1 MNLQLAKGVRDVPPE
16 EKLLQN
22 KIVRTLQEVFEI
34 YGFTPLET
42 PIFERYETLT
52 AKGGVGAGT
61 DTFNE
66 TFKFTD
72 QGGRQLGLR
81 FELTTSL
88 ARYVGTNPSL
98 KLPFKRYEIGP
109 VFRDGPIKLGRYR
122 QFWQCDIDT
131 LGAKS
136 MLAEAEILA
145 VVQKVFEQLN
155 LEVIIKINNRKLL
168 NGLLEEAGLKEREE
182 ALIVLDKLNKIGAEG
197 VKKELAALGIKKA
210 ASEKL
215 FELLSEKNSL
225 ENLSKKIKSTIGQEG
240 LKELNELFSYL
251 KMMGVNN
258 YQLDLSLARGL
269 AYYTGTIYEVYLK
282 KGVVTSALAGG
293 GRWDQM
299 IGKFVGGGREIPA
312 VGIAFGLAPI
322 MDTLVAEKKLAEKTP
337 AQIYVLPIK
346 TLKESLKLAEE
357 LRTQGIKTDFDLTE
371 RGVGKGLE
379 YASALGIPYVLL
391 IGENELAK
399 KKVLLR
405 NMQNG
410 DQQLLA
416 LADVVKKLKK

>member
-240 LKELNELFSYL
+240 LKELNELFSY
-251 KMMGVNN
+251 
-258 YQLDLSLARGL
+258 
-269 AYYTGTIYEVYLK
+269 
-282 KGVVTSALAGG
+282 
-293 GRWDQM
+293 
-299 IGKFVGGGREIPA
+299 
-312 VGIAFGLAPI
+312 
-322 MDTLVAEKKLAEKTP
+322 
-337 AQIYVLPIK
+337 
-346 TLKESLKLAEE
+346 
-357 LRTQGIKTDFDLTE
+357 
-371 RGVGKGLE
+371 
-379 YASALGIPYVLL
+379 
-391 IGENELAK
+391 
-399 KKVLLR
+399 
-405 NMQNG
+405 
-410 DQQLLA
+410 
-416 LADVVKKLKK
+416 